1 MKMVILKRNNME
13 YTSNCL
19 LQEAQI
25 ELLKNKIQELQD
37 ENAALMKQ
45 LHPSG
50 TEEYITTVTKPYKI
64 IKDDNKE

>member
-50 TEEYITTVTKPYKI
+50 TEEYITTVTHPYKI
-64 IKDDNKE
+64 IKDGKE

>member
-1 MKMVILKRNNME
+1 ME

-45 LHPSG
+45 LHSSG
-50 TEEYITTVTKPYKI
+50 TEEYITTVTHPYKL
-64 IKDDNKE
+64 IKDVKE